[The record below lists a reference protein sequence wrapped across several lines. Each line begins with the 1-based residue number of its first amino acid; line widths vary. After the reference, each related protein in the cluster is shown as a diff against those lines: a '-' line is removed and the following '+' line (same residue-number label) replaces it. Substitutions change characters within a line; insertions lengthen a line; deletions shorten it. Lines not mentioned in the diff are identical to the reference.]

1 MKRRGKIAIAVA
13 AALCAALFLFF
24 YFAGLLPTKQQLL
37 RWLGAAPQQNIDE
50 NALLEVTVLSVG
62 QGDCILVRSDSY
74 AALIDAGLADS
85 YGTIAAALDERGIS
99 RLDAVFVTH
108 PHADHMGAL
117 RSILQNYAVEHIYF
131 ADIPAEFTPTSAAYE
146 RLLEEIAVQG
156 LPVSILKTG
165 DQLAVSVA
173 QSEEDDKPL
182 LAIFTVLWSGGGSD
196 LNNCSMVLRL
206 QLGKTAALFMADAE
220 REVEQALL
228 ENRAEVAA
236 QLLKVGHHGTK
247 YATSAEFLAAVRP
260 QFAAVS
266 CGANNE
272 YGYPKQETVRRIEK
286 AGAQL
291 LRTDTEG
298 DITFCFDGSFVWQ
311 KGEADGEDA
320 A

>member
-37 RWLGAAPQQNIDE
+37 RWLGAPQQNIDE

-74 AALIDAGLADS
+74 AALIDA
-85 YGTIAAALDERGIS
+85 
-99 RLDAVFVTH
+99 VFVTH

-131 ADIPAEFTPTSAAYE
+131 ADIPAELTPTSAAYE
-146 RLLEEIAVQG
+146 RLLDEIAAREV
-156 LPVSILKTG
+156 PVSILKTG
-165 DQLAVSVA
+165 DQLAVSVP

-266 CGANNE
+266 CGVNNE

-298 DITFCFDGSFVWQ
+298 DLTFCFDGSFVWQ